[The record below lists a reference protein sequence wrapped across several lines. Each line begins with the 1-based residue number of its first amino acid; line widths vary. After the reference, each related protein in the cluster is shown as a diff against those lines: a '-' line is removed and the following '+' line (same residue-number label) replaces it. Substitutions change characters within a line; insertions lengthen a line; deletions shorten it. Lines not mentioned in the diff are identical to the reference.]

1 MKRIDIVASEAAFET
16 LGTFETLEGLNETV
30 RNHKESHVLNMTEIS
45 VLDIL
50 HRYSAKYKGVS
61 FLCKNTIGKLV
72 GKSRR
77 TIIRVCQRLEDLGI
91 IRQYAMKRASD
102 MQQTSNAIV
111 ILPPVVSELPANRAP
126 AHETEAKISNVGEN
140 EPHVTQEPAE
150 NVTPVKPLPSKT
162 NTNTKERT
170 ARPPWIPQAFFVLLD
185 SHIHSVKEI
194 EDYWRSVYATTYRMD
209 LAQEDRAAIGI
220 EAFIAMKSKRRS
232 LRKPIAYFTGAV
244 KRLVKQRYI
253 ADLFDVVWSD

>member
-1 MKRIDIVASEAAFET
+1 MKRIDILASEA
-16 LGTFETLEGLNETV
+16 TFETLETFETIEQLNETV
-30 RNHKESHVLNMTEIS
+30 REYKCKYKEMLTNTEIS

-77 TIIRVCQRLEDLGI
+77 TIIRVCQRLEELGI

-111 ILPPVVSELPANRAP
+111 ILPTKCDDVV
-126 AHETEAKISNVGEN
+126 VN
-140 EPHVTQEPAE
+140 EPHVTQEPKE
-150 NVTPVKPLPSKT
+150 NVTPRKTLPSKT

-170 ARPPWIPQAFFVLLD
+170 AKPAWIPQAFFALLD

-194 EDYWRSVYATTYRMD
+194 EEYWRSVYATTYRMN
-209 LAQEDRAAIGI
+209 LALEERAAIGI
-220 EAFIAMKSKRRS
+220 EAFFAMKSRLKQ
-232 LRKPIAYFTGAV
+232 LRKPIAYYTGVV
-244 KRLVKQRYI
+244 KRMAKQRYVTGLF
-253 ADLFDVVWSD
+253 ADVFNG

>member
-1 MKRIDIVASEAAFET
+1 MKRIDIVASEATFET
-16 LGTFETLEGLNETV
+16 LGTFETLEGLNGAV
-30 RNHKESHVLNMTEIS
+30 RNHKESHALNNTELA

-50 HRYSAKYKGVS
+50 HRYSAKYRGVS

-77 TIIRVCQRLEDLGI
+77 TIIRVCQRLEELGI
-91 IRQYAMKRASD
+91 IRQYSMKRASD

-111 ILPPVVSELPANRAP
+111 IQP
-126 AHETEAKISNVGEN
+126 AKIEGVSVN
-140 EPHVTQEPAE
+140 EPPVTQEPAE
-150 NVTPVKPLPSKT
+150 NVTPVKPLPLKT

-170 ARPPWIPQAFFVLLD
+170 AKPAWIPQAFFALLD

-194 EDYWRSVYATTYRMD
+194 EDYWRAVYATTYRIN
-209 LAQEDRAAIGI
+209 LAQEELAAVGI
-220 EAFIAMKSKRRS
+220 EAFFAMKSKRKK

-244 KRLVKQRYI
+244 KRLAKQRYVTGLF
-253 ADLFDVVWSD
+253 ADVFNVQSE

>member
-16 LGTFETLEGLNETV
+16 LGTFETLEGLNEAV
-30 RNHKESHVLNMTEIS
+30 REYKCKFKEMLSNTEIS
-45 VLDIL
+45 VLNIL

-77 TIIRVCQRLEDLGI
+77 TIIRVCQRLEELGI

-111 ILPPVVSELPANRAP
+111 ILPTKCDDVV
-126 AHETEAKISNVGEN
+126 VN
-140 EPHVTQEPAE
+140 EQLVTQEPAD
-150 NVTPVKPLPSKT
+150 NVTPRKPLPSKT

-170 ARPPWIPQAFFVLLD
+170 AKPAWIPQAFFALLD

-194 EDYWRSVYATTYRMD
+194 EEYWRSVYAITYRMN
-209 LAQEDRAAIGI
+209 LAQEERTVIGI
-220 EAFIAMKSKRRS
+220 EAFFAMKSKRKQ

-244 KRLVKQRYI
+244 KRLAKQRHVTV
-253 ADLFDVVWSD
+253 LFNDVFKG

>member
-16 LGTFETLEGLNETV
+16 LGTFETLEGLNEAV
-30 RNHKESHVLNMTEIS
+30 REYKCKFKEMLSNTEIS

-77 TIIRVCQRLEDLGI
+77 TIIRVCQRLEELGI

-111 ILPPVVSELPANRAP
+111 ILPVPRKVEV
-126 AHETEAKISNVGEN
+126 KISDIGEN
-140 EPHVTQEPAE
+140 QPPVTQEPAE
-150 NVTPVKPLPSKT
+150 NVTPRKPLPSKT

-170 ARPPWIPQAFFVLLD
+170 AKPAWIPQAFFALLD
-185 SHIHSVKEI
+185 SHIQSVKEI
-194 EDYWRSVYATTYRMD
+194 EEYWRSVHATTYRMN

-220 EAFIAMKSKRRS
+220 EAFFTMKSKRKK

-244 KRLVKQRYI
+244 KRLAKQRYVNG
-253 ADLFDVVWSD
+253 LFSDVFNG